1 MPYRIIKVKG
11 GYKVQNTQTFRTYSL
26 NPMTKENA
34 LRQFCILRFNL

>member
-1 MPYRIIKVKG
+1 MPYRIIKVNG

-34 LRQFCILRFNL
+34 IRQFRILMLNL